1 MSCAG
6 WMRTDR
12 LTAVCVAD
20 RRSARVPARAL
31 RGAWHLGLLSLVWLT
46 VGVPDLAG
54 QNALGDQIRD
64 SQDRLDQIRRE
75 RQQLAREYD
84 ELRGQVHTFS
94 EEMTN
99 IERRIGSSRNALDEL
114 DLQIQA
120 YAIQVDE
127 TTRDML
133 HTHDELV
140 LRRTELEARLREI
153 YKRGDLHSVQVLMEA
168 RTFGDLLSRYKYLH
182 LVARYDRTLVQH
194 VQRLEDLLIEQR
206 QQLASEFA
214 RLRALRGE
222 KQREVR
228 DLESLEGQRERR
240 LRNTQRRVSQTES
253 RITELDEEERQ
264 LGNLLAELERAR
276 REAERVAGTSSTSTL
291 RTSDLGSLNW
301 PVQGNVEYR
310 FGEAKPDVDDVWKG
324 IGIGALRGTPVTA
337 VEAGEVAWAG
347 SRGVLGQTVI
357 IDHGGGYWSGYLYL
371 QDLRVRMGDRVS
383 GGQVIGHVGG
393 DESSAAGTHVEFQIY
408 EPGRDGNPRQVD
420 PVRWLRGRS

>member
-1 MSCAG
+1 
-6 WMRTDR
+6 
-12 LTAVCVAD
+12 
-20 RRSARVPARAL
+20 
-31 RGAWHLGLLSLVWLT
+31 LLSLVWLT

-99 IERRIGSSRNALDEL
+99 IERRIGTSRNALDEL

-120 YAIQVDE
+120 YAIQVEE

-194 VQRLEDLLIEQR
+194 VQRLENLLIEQR

-253 RITELDEEERQ
+253 RITELDEEEQQ

-301 PVQGNVEYR
+301 PVQGSVVYR
-310 FGEAKPDVDDVWKG
+310 FGEAKPDVEDEWKG
-324 IGIGALRGTPVTA
+324 IGIGALRGTAVTA

-347 SRGVLGQTVI
+347 SRVI

-393 DESSAAGTHVEFQIY
+393 DEDSAAGTHVEFQIY

>member
-1 MSCAG
+1 
-6 WMRTDR
+6 
-12 LTAVCVAD
+12 
-20 RRSARVPARAL
+20 
-31 RGAWHLGLLSLVWLT
+31 
-46 VGVPDLAG
+46 VPDLAA
-54 QNALGDQIRD
+54 QNTLGDQIRD

-120 YAIQVDE
+120 YAIQVEE

-194 VQRLEDLLIEQR
+194 VQRLENLLIEQR

-253 RITELDEEERQ
+253 RITELDEEEQQ

-301 PVQGNVEYR
+301 PVQGSVVYR

-324 IGIGALRGTPVTA
+324 IGIGALRGTAVTA

-393 DESSAAGTHVEFQIY
+393 DESSASGTHVEFQIY

>member
-1 MSCAG
+1 MCTE
-6 WMRTDR
+6 RP
-12 LTAVCVAD
+12 CVAGCSRLLALLLALLVGTESD
-20 RRSARVPARAL
+20 LSAQSAI
-31 RGAWHLGLLSLVWLT
+31 
-46 VGVPDLAG
+46 
-54 QNALGDQIRD
+54 GDQIRD
-64 SQDRLDQIRRE
+64 SQDRLEQIRRE
-75 RQQLAREYD
+75 RQQLAREYN

-94 EEMTN
+94 EEISN
-99 IERRIGSSRNALDEL
+99 LEQRIGSSWGALDEL

-120 YAIQVDE
+120 YAVQVEE

-133 HTHDELV
+133 RTHDELT

-153 YKRGDLHSVQVLMEA
+153 YKRGELHAVQVLMEA
-168 RTFGDLLSRYKYLH
+168 RSFGDLLSRYKYLH
-182 LVARYDRTLVQH
+182 LVARYDRTLVSQ
-194 VQRLEDLLIEQR
+194 VQRLEERLVDQR
-206 QQLASEFA
+206 QQLAFEFA
-214 RLRALRGE
+214 RLRSLRGE
-222 KQREVR
+222 KEHEVQ
-228 DLESLEGQRERR
+228 DLEALEAQRERR
-240 LRNTQRRVSQTES
+240 LANTQRRVTQAQTRISQ
-253 RITELDEEERQ
+253 LDEEERQ
-264 LGNLLAELERAR
+264 LGSLLAELERAR

-301 PVQGNVEYR
+301 PVQGNVAYR
-310 FGEAKPDVDDVWKG
+310 FGEAKPDVEDVWKG
-324 IGIGALRGTPVTA
+324 IGIGAPRGTPVTA

-393 DESSAAGTHVEFQIY
+393 DEGSPAGTHVEFQIY

>member
-1 MSCAG
+1 MC
-6 WMRTDR
+6 TDP
-12 LTAVCVAD
+12 LTGVRFAD
-20 RRSARVPARAL
+20 RRSARGPVRTL
-31 RGAWHLGLLSLVWLT
+31 RSAWRLGLLALVWLT
-46 VGVPDLAG
+46 AGAPDLAA

-94 EEMTN
+94 EEITN
-99 IERRIGSSRNALDEL
+99 IERRIGSSRGALDEL

-120 YAIQVDE
+120 YAIQVEE

-133 HTHDELV
+133 RTHDELV

-153 YKRGDLHSVQVLMEA
+153 YKRGDLHTVQVLMEA

-182 LVARYDRTLVQH
+182 LVARYDRTLVQQ
-194 VQRLEDLLIEQR
+194 VQRLEELLTEQR
-206 QQLASEFA
+206 RQLAGEFA
-214 RLRALRGE
+214 RLRSLRGE

-228 DLESLEGQRERR
+228 DLESLEQQRARR
-240 LRNTQRRVSQTES
+240 LRNTERRVSQTQT
-253 RITELDEEERQ
+253 RITQLDEEERQ

-301 PVQGNVEYR
+301 PVQGSVVYR
-310 FGEAKPDVDDVWKG
+310 FGEAKPDVEDVWKG
-324 IGIGALRGTPVTA
+324 IGIGAPRGTAVTS

-347 SRGVLGQTVI
+347 ARGVLGQTVI

-371 QDLRVRMGDRVS
+371 QDLAVRMGDRVG

-393 DESSAAGTHVEFQIY
+393 DEGSAQGTHVEFQIY

-420 PVRWLRGRS
+420 PVRWLRDRS

>member
-1 MSCAG
+1 MC
-6 WMRTDR
+6 
-12 LTAVCVAD
+12 AD
-20 RRSARVPARAL
+20 RPSVKSGPGEPFTRCFGRLRIAL
-31 RGAWHLGLLSLVWLT
+31 VVATLLA
-46 VGVPDLAG
+46 GVAPDLAG
-54 QNALGDQIRD
+54 QSALGDQIRD
-64 SQDRLDQIRRE
+64 SQDRLEQIRRE

-94 EEMTN
+94 EEISN
-99 IERRIGSSRNALDEL
+99 IERRIGSSRGALDEL
-114 DLQIQA
+114 DLQIEA
-120 YAIQVDE
+120 YALQVDE

-153 YKRGDLHSVQVLMEA
+153 YKRGNLHAAQVMMEA
-168 RTFGDLLSRYKYLH
+168 RSFGDLLSRYKYLH
-182 LVARYDRTLVQH
+182 LVARYDRTLVSQ
-194 VQRLEDLLIEQR
+194 VQRLEETLVDQR
-206 QQLASEFA
+206 QQLAFEFA
-214 RLRALRGE
+214 RLRSLRGE
-222 KQREVR
+222 KHREVQ
-228 DLESLEGQRERR
+228 DLESLEAQRERR
-240 LRNTQRRVSQTES
+240 LANTQRRVSQAQT
-253 RITELDEEERQ
+253 RMTQLDEEERQ

-301 PVQGNVEYR
+301 PVQGTVVYR
-310 FGEAKPDVDDVWKG
+310 FGEAKPDVEDVWKG
-324 IGIGALRGTPVTA
+324 IGIGASRGTSVTA

-393 DESSAAGTHVEFQIY
+393 DEDSPAGTHIEFQIY

>member
-1 MSCAG
+1 MCTERPSVAG
-6 WMRTDR
+6 RSRLLALLLALLVGTASD
-12 LTAVCVAD
+12 LTAQ
-20 RRSARVPARAL
+20 SAI
-31 RGAWHLGLLSLVWLT
+31 
-46 VGVPDLAG
+46 
-54 QNALGDQIRD
+54 GDQIRD
-64 SQDRLDQIRRE
+64 SQDRLEQIRRE
-75 RQQLAREYD
+75 KQQLAREYN

-94 EEMTN
+94 EEISN
-99 IERRIGSSRNALDEL
+99 LEQRIGSSWGALDEL

-120 YAIQVDE
+120 YAVQVEE

-133 HTHDELV
+133 HTHDELT

-153 YKRGDLHSVQVLMEA
+153 YKRGELHAVQVLMEA
-168 RTFGDLLSRYKYLH
+168 RSFGDLLSRYKYLH
-182 LVARYDRTLVQH
+182 LVARYDRTLVSQ
-194 VQRLEDLLIEQR
+194 VQRLEERLVDQR
-206 QQLASEFA
+206 QQLAFEFA
-214 RLRALRGE
+214 RLRSLRGE
-222 KQREVR
+222 KEHEVQ
-228 DLESLEGQRERR
+228 DLEALEAQRERR
-240 LRNTQRRVSQTES
+240 LANTQRRVTQAQTRISQ
-253 RITELDEEERQ
+253 LDEEERQ
-264 LGNLLAELERAR
+264 LGSLLAELERAR

-301 PVQGNVEYR
+301 PVQGNVAYR
-310 FGEAKPDVDDVWKG
+310 FGEAKPDVEDVWKG
-324 IGIGALRGTPVTA
+324 IGIGAPRGTPVTA

-393 DESSAAGTHVEFQIY
+393 DEGSPAGTHVEFQIY